1 MAAAVAEAT
10 VGLVKEVHMPN
21 GAMFTI
27 GLKSIML
34 AMGLPASMTRF
45 SGVTVSWLG
54 AMPKV
59 HWSMAEVVT
68 YESTMVLIH
77 FYDAALDI
85 DGGIGVESHFL
96 LCLHMMC

>member
-1 MAAAVAEAT
+1 
-10 VGLVKEVHMPN
+10 
-21 GAMFTI
+21 
-27 GLKSIML
+27 L

-68 YESTMVLIH
+68 YESTMILIH
-77 FYDAALDI
+77 FYDAALNVDS
-85 DGGIGVESHFL
+85 GIGVESHFL
-96 LCLHMMC
+96 LCLHVMC